1 MESDPADVTRSPQR
15 MAIKTQKTER
25 SVSEFLATVGEDARR
40 QDCEA
45 IVRIMERAV
54 KAPPKM
60 WGSSIIGFGDY
71 SYQTANGKENDWFL
85 SGFSPRKQDL
95 TLYIMAGFDR
105 YDALMAKLGK
115 YKTGKSCLY
124 IKRLADIDATIL
136 EDLIG
141 ASVARMKASRT

>member
-1 MESDPADVTRSPQR
+1 

-25 SVSEFLATVGEDARR
+25 SVSEFLDTVEDDGRR

-45 IVRIMERAV
+45 IVRLMKRAV

-60 WGSSIIGFGDY
+60 WGPSIIGFGDY
-71 SYQTANGKENDWFL
+71 SYKTANGKENDWFL

-124 IKRLADIDATIL
+124 IKRLADIDARVL
-136 EDLIG
+136 EDLVV
-141 ASVARMKASRT
+141 ASVAQMKASRT

>member
-1 MESDPADVTRSPQR
+1 

-25 SVSEFLATVGEDARR
+25 SVSEFLATVEDAARR
-40 QDCEA
+40 KDCEA
-45 IVRIMERAV
+45 IVRIMKRAV
-54 KAPPKM
+54 EAPPKM
-60 WGSSIIGFGDY
+60 WGPSIIGFGDCTY
-71 SYQTANGKENDWFL
+71 KTANGKENDWFL
-85 SGFSPRKQDL
+85 SGFSARKQDL

-124 IKRLADIDATIL
+124 IKRLADIDVRVL

-141 ASVARMKASRT
+141 ASVAQVKSSRK

>member
-1 MESDPADVTRSPQR
+1 

-25 SVSEFLATVGEDARR
+25 SVSEFLDTVEDDARR

-45 IVRIMERAV
+45 IVRIMKRVV

-60 WGSSIIGFGDY
+60 WGPSIIGFGDH
-71 SYQTANGKENDWFL
+71 SYKTANGKDNPWFL

-95 TLYIMAGFDR
+95 TLYIMAGFNR

-115 YKTGKSCLY
+115 YRTGKSCLY
-124 IKRLADIDATIL
+124 IKRLADIDARVL

-141 ASVARMKASRT
+141 ASVAQMKASRT

>member
-1 MESDPADVTRSPQR
+1 

-25 SVSEFLATVGEDARR
+25 SVSEFLETVEDDARR

-45 IVRIMERAV
+45 IVRIMKRAV

-60 WGSSIIGFGDY
+60 WGPSIIGFGDH
-71 SYQTANGKENDWFL
+71 SYKTANGKDNPWFL

-105 YDALMAKLGK
+105 HEALMAKLGK
-115 YKTGKSCLY
+115 YKTGEGLPLY
-124 IKRLADIDATIL
+124 QTAGRHRHQGPRG
-136 EDLIG
+136 LIA
-141 ASVARMKASRT
+141 ASVTHMKASRK